1 MIPLFG
7 VKARHS
13 LVISLFGDILLLS
26 HVPTRTPSSKSLLPK
41 CIVALRFSTC
51 TDAVTQVKSDK
62 RTHFPKSLIT
72 ITKHSY
78 SKSIVFFLYKLESFH
93 SVNQSNSQWES
104 RLYNNFDDDMIP
116 YPYFRSSF
124 QKSS

>member
-1 MIPLFG
+1 MILLFG

-26 HVPTRTPSSKSLLPK
+26 YVPTRTPE
-41 CIVALRFSTC
+41 CIVALRFISTC

-72 ITKHSY
+72 IITKHSY
-78 SKSIVFFLYKLESFH
+78 LKSTVFF
-93 SVNQSNSQWES
+93 SV
-104 RLYNNFDDDMIP
+104 
-116 YPYFRSSF
+116 
-124 QKSS
+124 